1 MPHTEGKVV
10 GVGGGGPLLPFSTSF
25 FLVFFL
31 AMQVPFWN
39 TSYKKGMN
47 NLEKNPLSP
56 AVTCLLVYNR
66 IEHNIVE

>member
-10 GVGGGGPLLPFSTSF
+10 GGGGGSPPSF
-25 FLVFFL
+25 LYVIFLSFFL
-31 AMQVPFWN
+31 AMQMPFWN

-47 NLEKNPLSP
+47 NLEKKNPLSP